1 MSQKKYSLLYPD
13 TNAQYR
19 TLSDV
24 TMHDLGMD
32 QICKKLSAKE
42 REQNY
47 IQNVMARMYADPAV
61 TQYRCD
67 IFEDVLQQKKMRDD
81 LMEILERISFL
92 REYGSFNREYD
103 ESACIWD
110 LLHRLDELNDYIK
123 CVDAIHTCLAASDI
137 HSAGFLGLK
146 AYVEKIY
153 ADNGFAELK
162 KDISELKMDTSQLK
176 SITVGINLNDRF
188 EADGIG
194 LISVNSKYFT
204 KSGILGNFYD
214 HIASKDRINEDTI
227 WKKNFKFQPFDVNAD
242 AVIST
247 HMQKV
252 MDTAVMRSESRG
264 GIVKLPEGD
273 QAKDVTRYT
282 DRIVNHMISHMVKR
296 VREVLNKYVSIT
308 ITDMTDLIPELLYYI
323 KWAEYIQKLQE
334 QGFTFAKASV
344 YKEGENES
352 DPYMMQARGIYNVLV
367 WPMIHELFEP
377 GGVDRVTSDIRN
389 AGPWGFLIL
398 LAIQFLQIVVAFIP
412 GEVVQVAAGM
422 IYGPWVGALI
432 IWLGCIISSSFI
444 FVLVHKLGAPFVQ
457 AMVPEKYM
465 GKFRDWETSD
475 KFNVIVFILF
485 LIPGLPKDV
494 FTYITPL
501 THMSMKNFVLISN
514 FARIPGIVLSTYA
527 AAGLVS
533 GNIVES
539 VIIFAVTAAVAI
551 VALVVYGRVTKK
563 SNGSEK

>member
-1 MSQKKYSLLYPD
+1 MEKHPNNHHHSERLE
-13 TNAQYR
+13 
-19 TLSDV
+19 
-24 TMHDLGMD
+24 
-32 QICKKLSAKE
+32 KLEAKAHE
-42 REQNY
+42 EKS
-47 IQNVMARMYADPAV
+47 VAGHPMPAA
-61 TQYRCD
+61 D
-67 IFEDVLQQKKMRDD
+67 IFKFV
-81 LMEILERISFL
+81 
-92 REYGSFNREYD
+92 
-103 ESACIWD
+103 
-110 LLHRLDELNDYIK
+110 
-123 CVDAIHTCLAASDI
+123 
-137 HSAGFLGLK
+137 
-146 AYVEKIY
+146 
-153 ADNGFAELK
+153 
-162 KDISELKMDTSQLK
+162 
-176 SITVGINLNDRF
+176 
-188 EADGIG
+188 G
-194 LISVNSKYFT
+194 LIAF
-204 KSGILGNFYD
+204 F
-214 HIASKDRINEDTI
+214 
-227 WKKNFKFQPFDVNAD
+227 
-242 AVIST
+242 VI
-247 HMQKV
+247 M
-252 MDTAVMRSESRG
+252 
-264 GIVKLPEGD
+264 IV
-273 QAKDVTRYT
+273 V
-282 DRIVNHMISHMVKR
+282 V
-296 VREVLNKYVSIT
+296 VLI
-308 ITDMTDLIPELLYYI
+308 
-323 KWAEYIQKLQE
+323 
-334 QGFTFAKASV
+334 
-344 YKEGENES
+344 
-352 DPYMMQARGIYNVLV
+352 

-465 GKFRDWETSD
+465 GKFRDWEISD

>member
-1 MSQKKYSLLYPD
+1 M
-13 TNAQYR
+13 
-19 TLSDV
+19 
-24 TMHDLGMD
+24 
-32 QICKKLSAKE
+32 
-42 REQNY
+42 
-47 IQNVMARMYADPAV
+47 PAA
-61 TQYRCD
+61 D
-67 IFEDVLQQKKMRDD
+67 IFKLV
-81 LMEILERISFL
+81 
-92 REYGSFNREYD
+92 
-103 ESACIWD
+103 
-110 LLHRLDELNDYIK
+110 
-123 CVDAIHTCLAASDI
+123 
-137 HSAGFLGLK
+137 
-146 AYVEKIY
+146 
-153 ADNGFAELK
+153 
-162 KDISELKMDTSQLK
+162 
-176 SITVGINLNDRF
+176 
-188 EADGIG
+188 G
-194 LISVNSKYFT
+194 LIAF
-204 KSGILGNFYD
+204 F
-214 HIASKDRINEDTI
+214 
-227 WKKNFKFQPFDVNAD
+227 
-242 AVIST
+242 VI
-247 HMQKV
+247 M
-252 MDTAVMRSESRG
+252 
-264 GIVKLPEGD
+264 IV
-273 QAKDVTRYT
+273 V
-282 DRIVNHMISHMVKR
+282 V
-296 VREVLNKYVSIT
+296 
-308 ITDMTDLIPELLYYI
+308 
-323 KWAEYIQKLQE
+323 
-334 QGFTFAKASV
+334 
-344 YKEGENES
+344 
-352 DPYMMQARGIYNVLV
+352 VLV

>member
-1 MSQKKYSLLYPD
+1 MSQQKYSLLYPD

-123 CVDAIHTCLAASDI
+123 CVDALHTCLAASDI

-214 HIASKDRINEDTI
+214 HIASKNRINEDTI
-227 WKKNFKFQPFDVNAD
+227 WKKNFKFQQFDVNAD

-247 HMQKV
+247 PMQKV
-252 MDTAVMRSESRG
+252 MDTVVMRSESRG
-264 GIVKLPEGD
+264 GHCEASRGRSGKGCDSLYRPNRQPYDFPYGEKSQRSTEQICFYYHY
-273 QAKDVTRYT
+273 RH
-282 DRIVNHMISHMVKR
+282 DRLDSGAA
-296 VREVLNKYVSIT
+296 
-308 ITDMTDLIPELLYYI
+308 LLYQMGGVHPKI
-323 KWAEYIQKLQE
+323 A
-334 QGFTFAKASV
+334 GT
-344 YKEGENES
+344 
-352 DPYMMQARGIYNVLV
+352 GIYL
-367 WPMIHELFEP
+367 
-377 GGVDRVTSDIRN
+377 
-389 AGPWGFLIL
+389 
-398 LAIQFLQIVVAFIP
+398 
-412 GEVVQVAAGM
+412 
-422 IYGPWVGALI
+422 
-432 IWLGCIISSSFI
+432 C
-444 FVLVHKLGAPFVQ
+444 
-457 AMVPEKYM
+457 
-465 GKFRDWETSD
+465 
-475 KFNVIVFILF
+475 
-485 LIPGLPKDV
+485 
-494 FTYITPL
+494 
-501 THMSMKNFVLISN
+501 
-514 FARIPGIVLSTYA
+514 
-527 AAGLVS
+527 
-533 GNIVES
+533 
-539 VIIFAVTAAVAI
+539 
-551 VALVVYGRVTKK
+551 
-563 SNGSEK
+563 